1 MTVSVFTTFVSVSIL
16 LAATLLFGVEAWIA
30 NVIATSVATVPS
42 FQLNRRWTWGRRDPA
57 HPWREVVPF
66 WILAFAGLALST
78 VTVSIADSW
87 ASGASA
93 SFHIVAIL
101 AGHLGGFGL
110 LWVAQFVILDRVLFA
125 GASPAQVLATRSEYR
140 RCSSSSSNHTRTQA
154 SGSPARTSAS

>member
-1 MTVSVFTTFVSVSIL
+1 MAPPQVAEGPGSLFRRVRRCMTVSVFTTFVSISTLVT
-16 LAATLLFGVEAWIA
+16 ATMLFGVEAWIA

-42 FQLNRRWTWGRRDPA
+42 FHLNRRWTWGRRDPA

-66 WILAFAGLALST
+66 WVLAFAGLALST

-87 ASGASA
+87 AAHAHASS
-93 SFHIVAIL
+93 SFHLVAIL

-125 GASPAQVLATRSEYR
+125 VPPAPAGPQDLAT
-140 RCSSSSSNHTRTQA
+140 A
-154 SGSPARTSAS
+154 SR